1 MAQLVFKDL
10 LMKKLPLVKVIIAV
24 NFILLLL
31 SCQKNSGNSGGGS
44 GGSGGTEPPIVVTS
58 GTDTGIYY
66 NAATICNNTFN
77 EIALTSSGW
86 TKAFEDNFDS
96 DLSKWTPY
104 VGGNASRELQYY
116 KESNVVIENGILQI
130 RAKKETVSTTV
141 NNTQRT
147 FDFTSG
153 QIQSKSTF
161 SANANTPKVR
171 IVARMKLAN
180 GFGMQPAFLISGEN
194 WPTNGQITMISA
206 SGDNRK
212 FYATNYSYGNV
223 VNSNVVRDAAGYIT
237 ADADL
242 TECFHVYE
250 MEWTKNSLNFYLDGK
265 LVEQKT
271 SGGYI
276 TNLFDKS
283 QRIFLYMVVS
293 SELLKRPQIQPGTVS
308 VDWIKVFTSK

>member
-1 MAQLVFKDL
+1 MG
-10 LMKKLPLVKVIIAV
+10 KLHLVKVIIAV
-24 NFILLLL
+24 NFVLLLL
-31 SCQKNSGNSGGGS
+31 SCHKDSEDSGGGS
-44 GGSGGTEPPIVVTS
+44 EPLLVVTS
-58 GTDTGIYY
+58 GTDTGIYH
-66 NAATICNNTFN
+66 NASTICNNNFN
-77 EIALTSSGW
+77 ETALTSSGW

-96 DLSKWTPY
+96 DLSKWDVY
-104 VGGNASRELQYY
+104 VGGNASRELQCY
-116 KESNVVIENGILQI
+116 KQSNVVIENGMLQI

-161 SANANTPKVR
+161 SANTNTPKVR
-171 IVARMKLAN
+171 IVARMKLAS
-180 GFGMQPAFLISGEN
+180 GLGMQPAFLTTGSDF
-194 WPTNGQITMISA
+194 PVNGQITMISA

-223 VNSNVVRDAAGYIT
+223 VNYNVVRNAAGYIT
-237 ADADL
+237 SDADL

-250 MEWTKNSLNFYLDGK
+250 MEWTRNSLDFYLDGK

-276 TNLFDKS
+276 TNLFDKT

-308 VDWIKVFTSK
+308 VDWIRVFTSK